1 MLDQTLRHRR
11 NRRLAGL
18 HGQRTTTARATAL
31 LTVLLAF
38 TAGAQIPGA
47 PVLQNA
53 WATPGIVGAVNVAGG
68 SDGTVYA
75 AAGSWTPGSGRFQ
88 LSAGGGF
95 RTMTDAGSGG
105 VYGARVAI
113 PLGGASSSFGYG
125 AFAGIG
131 GGSAGKPKIAFA
143 DSVASTTEIP
153 VGAAVGWRHAISAN
167 HGLSVY
173 ATPSYVFFTGGSKTS
188 GLVRI
193 ALGADVGI
201 TKAIGATLGVEF
213 GGKRPRGFG
222 GPSGSLFGLGLS
234 YALGHR

>member
-1 MLDQTLRHRR
+1 MFGKAPALTVIL
-11 NRRLAGL
+11 
-18 HGQRTTTARATAL
+18 ATAFSAVVASP
-31 LTVLLAF
+31 TI
-38 TAGAQIPGA
+38 AGAQIPGA

-53 WATPGIVGAVNVAGG
+53 WATPGIVGAVDIAGG

-75 AAGSWTPGSGRFQ
+75 AAASWAPGSGRFQ
-88 LSAGGGF
+88 LSGGGGF

-113 PLGGASSSFGYG
+113 PLGGASSTFGFG

-131 GGSAGKPKIAFA
+131 GGSAGKPKITFA
-143 DSVASTTEIP
+143 DSTASTTEIP
-153 VGAAVGWRHAISAN
+153 VGAAVGWRHAIGAN

-173 ATPSYVFFTGGSKTS
+173 ATPSYVFFTGGTKTD
-188 GLVRI
+188 GLVRV

-213 GGKRPRGFG
+213 GGTRPRGFG

-234 YALGHR
+234 YALGRR